1 VNILGFYQDH
11 IKQKLSPSQVITL
24 QILLYLISVHKTV
37 QISKLSNYFP
47 LPIKLESKRKHIQRF
62 LTLKELS
69 IPLFWF
75 PLVKKIIENLF
86 SVSSELVLILD
97 RTQWQNTN
105 ILMISLAWKKRAIPL
120 YWKFLTHKGASN
132 LTEQKA
138 VIRPV
143 IRLLKG
149 QKIILTAD
157 REFHSIFLSHWLKK
171 YHKQGIFFVFRQK
184 KSTMIKR
191 GKKYCKVS
199 ELKVHVGETKLF
211 LNQKITKILK
221 VGTYNLL
228 VYKKK
233 KYRQKYVVEK
243 WYILSNLS
251 SPEKIKK
258 IYSQRMGIEAMFKD
272 YKTGGYNLESAKAN
286 ETRLNNLILLIAISY
301 TISSFQGQ
309 KIKNKGVQEYILR
322 TNEKGRKKRRH
333 SSFFVG
339 LSMIYWA
346 INDDFH

>member
-1 VNILGFYQDH
+1 M
-11 IKQKLSPSQVITL
+11 
-24 QILLYLISVHKTV
+24 
-37 QISKLSNYFP
+37 
-47 LPIKLESKRKHIQRF
+47 
-62 LTLKELS
+62 TLKEFSLA
-69 IPLFWF
+69 LFWF

-86 SVSSELVLILD
+86 SFSSELVLILD

-171 YHKQGIFFVFRQK
+171 YQKLDVYFVFRQK

-199 ELKVHVGETKLF
+199 ELKVHVGETKLL

-228 VYKKK
+228 VYKK
-233 KYRQKYVVEK
+233 
-243 WYILSNLS
+243 
-251 SPEKIKK
+251 
-258 IYSQRMGIEAMFKD
+258 
-272 YKTGGYNLESAKAN
+272 
-286 ETRLNNLILLIAISY
+286 
-301 TISSFQGQ
+301 
-309 KIKNKGVQEYILR
+309 
-322 TNEKGRKKRRH
+322 H
-333 SSFFVG
+333 
-339 LSMIYWA
+339 
-346 INDDFH
+346 